1 MPPYE
6 TPSFLPYA
14 SLSEE
19 QRAKVDSWNLN
30 DRYEAVQ
37 QGWGLD
43 VLVGDPF
50 MCIRR
55 AVAEQGYGLE
65 TLLYD
70 RDANVRSR
78 IARMGYGL
86 ETLVDDPASLVR
98 YSVVRQRYGLDKLA
112 HDLDESIRHA
122 VSVTLGEDGLDLE
135 DWTRQNPDRCALPEH
150 KRASLD
156 SEARDMQA
164 ACGYASRLWGTGHA
178 PGENGRPGILP
189 MKNLHGKER

>member
-19 QRAKVDSWNLN
+19 QRAKVDSWDLN

-37 QGWGLD
+37 KGWGLD

-65 TLLYD
+65 TLLDD

-86 ETLVDDPASLVR
+86 DLLVDDPAPLVR
-98 YSVVRQRYGLDKLA
+98 FSVVLQGYGLDKLA
-112 HDLDESIRHA
+112 HDPDESIRHA
-122 VSVTLGEDGLDLE
+122 VSVILLKSGLDLF
-135 DWTRQNPDRCALPEH
+135 DWIIQNPDRCALPEL
-150 KRASLD
+150 KRASLE

-164 ACGYASRLWGTGHA
+164 ACGALDVPQAETGSLESSR
-178 PGENGRPGILP
+178 
-189 MKNLHGKER
+189 